1 MADYQYQIDTGVIV
15 PDMSQTL
22 SEVAAEFRAV
32 FGQSLSVDPS
42 TPQGMLITR
51 IAEMRDSV
59 ARNNCDVANQI
70 NPNVAGGVFLD
81 ALVGLHFGQRR
92 AASRSTVT
100 ATVTGTNGTIIP
112 KGSVAKTTIG
122 ARFET
127 IYAVTISGSTSVQM
141 QAIETGPVGADAGTL
156 TKIETSISGWSTVTN
171 ALAAT
176 LGRDVESD
184 AQLRSRRLDMLGTQS
199 TSTIAAIRS
208 RLSAQVGGLIS
219 HAVVDNPT
227 TAPVTIKGV
236 SIAAKSIA
244 VFTAGGA
251 SAADIARAIYNA
263 TPAGVPT
270 VGTTTVN
277 VADTVVSGYSTPIKY
292 TDAATV
298 PVLVKV
304 TVDTSTLDLQT
315 IIPEL
320 VVDYANGEGA
330 TPRNF
335 VVGGDV
341 LPFEI
346 ASYINS
352 REPSINIR
360 NVEITKASP
369 VSWSNAPITIDLD
382 EIATVQAS
390 SVTVVLV

>member
-112 KGSVAKTTIG
+112 KGSVAKTTLG

-127 IYAVTISGSTSVQM
+127 MYAVTISGSTSVQM

-156 TKIETSISGWSTVTN
+156 TKIETAISGWSTVTN
-171 ALAAT
+171 PLAAT

-184 AQLRSRRLDMLGTQS
+184 AQLRSRRLDMLCTQS

-227 TAPVTIKGV
+227 LSAKTIKGV

-251 SAADIARAIYNA
+251 SADIARAIYNA

-270 VGTTTVN
+270 VGATTVN

-315 IIPEL
+315 IIPDL

-335 VVGGDV
+335 VIGGDV

-360 NVEITKASP
+360 NVEITKTSP
-369 VSWSNAPITIDLD
+369 VSWSNSPITIDLNQ
-382 EIATVQAS
+382 IPTIQLS

>member
-127 IYAVTISGSTSVQM
+127 MYAVTISGSTSVQM

-156 TKIETSISGWSTVTN
+156 TKIETAISGWSTVTN
-171 ALAAT
+171 PLAAT
-176 LGRDVESD
+176 LGGDVESD

-227 TAPVTIKGV
+227 LSAKTIKGV

-251 SAADIARAIYNA
+251 SADIARAIYNT

-270 VGTTTVN
+270 VGATTVN

-292 TDAATV
+292 TDAAAV

-304 TVDTSTLDLQT
+304 TVDTSPLDLQT

-335 VVGGDV
+335 VIGGDV

-352 REPSINIR
+352 RKPSINIR

-369 VSWSNAPITIDLD
+369 VSWSNSPITIDLNQ
-382 EIATVQAS
+382 IPTIQLS

>member
-127 IYAVTISGSTSVQM
+127 MYAVTISGSTSVQM

-156 TKIETSISGWSTVTN
+156 TKIETAISGWSTVTN
-171 ALAAT
+171 PLAAT
-176 LGRDVESD
+176 LGGDVESD

-227 TAPVTIKGV
+227 LSAKTIKGV

-251 SAADIARAIYNA
+251 SADIARAIYNT

-270 VGTTTVN
+270 VGATTVN

-304 TVDTSTLDLQT
+304 TVDTSPLDLQT

-335 VVGGDV
+335 VIGGDV

-369 VSWSNAPITIDLD
+369 VSWSNSPITINLNQ
-382 EIATVQAS
+382 IPTIQLS

>member
-22 SEVAAEFRAV
+22 SQVAAEFRAV

-100 ATVTGTNGTIIP
+100 ATVTGANGTIIP
-112 KGSVAKTTIG
+112 KGSVAKTTLG

-127 IYAVTISGSTSVQM
+127 MYAVTISGSTQVQM

-171 ALAAT
+171 PLAAT

-208 RLSAQVGGLIS
+208 RISAQVAGLIS

-227 TAPVTIKGV
+227 LSPVTIKGV

-251 SAADIARAIYNA
+251 SADIARAIYNA

-352 REPSINIR
+352 REPTINIR
-360 NVEITKASP
+360 NVEVTKASP

>member
-92 AASRSTVT
+92 AASKSTVT

-127 IYAVTISGSTSVQM
+127 MYAVTISGSTSVQM

-156 TKIETSISGWSTVTN
+156 TKIETAISGWSTVTN
-171 ALAAT
+171 PLAAT
-176 LGRDVESD
+176 LGGDVESD

-227 TAPVTIKGV
+227 LSAKTIKGV

-251 SAADIARAIYNA
+251 SADIARAIYNT

-270 VGTTTVN
+270 VGATTVN

-304 TVDTSTLDLQT
+304 TVDTSPLDLQT

-335 VVGGDV
+335 VIGGDV

-369 VSWSNAPITIDLD
+369 VSWSNSPITIDLNQ
-382 EIATVQAS
+382 IPTIQLS

>member
-127 IYAVTISGSTSVQM
+127 MYAVTISGSTSVQM

-156 TKIETSISGWSTVTN
+156 TKIETAISGWSTVTN
-171 ALAAT
+171 PIAAT
-176 LGRDVESD
+176 LGGDVESD

-227 TAPVTIKGV
+227 LSAKTIKGV

-251 SAADIARAIYNA
+251 SADIARAIYNT

-270 VGTTTVN
+270 VGATTVN

-292 TDAATV
+292 TDAAAV

-304 TVDTSTLDLQT
+304 TVDTSPLDLQT

-335 VVGGDV
+335 VIGGDV

-352 REPSINIR
+352 RKPSINIR

-369 VSWSNAPITIDLD
+369 VSWSNSPITIDLNQ
-382 EIATVQAS
+382 IPTIQLS

>member
-81 ALVGLHFGQRR
+81 ALIGLHFGQRR
-92 AASRSTVT
+92 AASKSTVT

-112 KGSVAKTTIG
+112 KGSVAKTTLG
-122 ARFET
+122 TRFET
-127 IYAVTISGSTSVQM
+127 MYAVTISGSTQVQM

-171 ALAAT
+171 PLAAT

-184 AQLRSRRLDMLGTQS
+184 AQLRSRRRDMLGTQS

-208 RLSAQVGGLIS
+208 RLSAQVDGLIS

-227 TAPVTIKGV
+227 LSAKTIKGV

-251 SAADIARAIYNA
+251 SADIARAIYNA

-352 REPSINIR
+352 REPTINIR
-360 NVEITKASP
+360 NVEVTKASP
-369 VSWSNAPITIDLD
+369 VSWSNAPITINLD

>member
-127 IYAVTISGSTSVQM
+127 MYAVTISGSSSVQM
-141 QAIETGPVGADAGTL
+141 QALETGPVGADAGTL

-171 ALAAT
+171 TLAAT

-208 RLSAQVGGLIS
+208 RLSAQVDGLVS
-219 HAVVDNPT
+219 QAVVDNPT
-227 TAPVTIKGV
+227 LSAKTIKGV
-236 SIAAKSIA
+236 SVAAKSIA
-244 VFTAGGA
+244 VFTSGG
-251 SAADIARAIYNA
+251 SDADISRALYGSV
-263 TPAGVPT
+263 PAGVPT
-270 VGTTTVN
+270 VGTTTVT
-277 VADTVVSGYSTPIKY
+277 VADTVVSGYSTPIKF
-292 TDAATV
+292 TKASAV
-298 PVLVKV
+298 PVLVRV
-304 TVDTSTLDLQT
+304 TADTNILDLST
-315 IIPEL
+315 IIPQY
-320 VVDYANGEGA
+320 VIDYANGEGA

-335 VVGGDV
+335 VIGGDV

-360 NVEITKASP
+360 NVEVTKASP
-369 VSWSNAPITIDLD
+369 VSWSNSPITIDLNQ
-382 EIATVQAS
+382 IPTIQLS

>member
-81 ALVGLHFGQRR
+81 ALIGLHFGQRR
-92 AASRSTVT
+92 AASKSTVT

-112 KGSVAKTTIG
+112 KGSVAKTTLG

-127 IYAVTISGSTSVQM
+127 MYAVTISGSTSVQM

-171 ALAAT
+171 PLAAT

-208 RLSAQVGGLIS
+208 RLSAQVDGLIS

-227 TAPVTIKGV
+227 LSAKTIKGV

-251 SAADIARAIYNA
+251 SADIARAIYNA

-292 TDAATV
+292 TDAAAV

-304 TVDTSTLDLQT
+304 TVDASTLDLQT

-335 VVGGDV
+335 VIGGDV

-360 NVEITKASP
+360 NVETTKASP
-369 VSWSNAPITIDLD
+369 VSWSNSPITIDLNQ
-382 EIATVQAS
+382 IPTIQLS

>member
-112 KGSVAKTTIG
+112 KGSVAKTTLG

-127 IYAVTISGSTSVQM
+127 MYAVTISGSSSVQM
-141 QAIETGPVGADAGTL
+141 QALETGPVGADAGTL

-171 ALAAT
+171 TLAAT

-208 RLSAQVGGLIS
+208 RLSAQVDGLVS
-219 HAVVDNPT
+219 QAVVDNPT
-227 TAPVTIKGV
+227 LSAKTIKGV
-236 SIAAKSIA
+236 SVAAKSIA
-244 VFTAGGA
+244 VFTSGG
-251 SAADIARAIYNA
+251 SDADISRALYGSV
-263 TPAGVPT
+263 PAGVPT
-270 VGTTTVN
+270 VGTTTVT
-277 VADTVVSGYSTPIKY
+277 VADTVVSGYSTPIKF
-292 TDAATV
+292 TKASAV
-298 PVLVKV
+298 PVLVRV
-304 TVDTSTLDLQT
+304 TADTNILDLST
-315 IIPEL
+315 IIPQY
-320 VVDYANGEGA
+320 VIDYANGEGA

-335 VVGGDV
+335 VIGGDV

-360 NVEITKASP
+360 NVEVTKASP
-369 VSWSNAPITIDLD
+369 VSWSNSPITIDLNQ
-382 EIATVQAS
+382 IPTIQLS

>member
-92 AASRSTVT
+92 AASKSTVT

-112 KGSVAKTTIG
+112 KGSVAKTTTG

-127 IYAVTISGSTSVQM
+127 MYAVTISGSTSVQM

-171 ALAAT
+171 PLAAT

-227 TAPVTIKGV
+227 LSAKTIKGV

-251 SAADIARAIYNA
+251 SADIARAIYNA

-304 TVDTSTLDLQT
+304 TVDTSTLDLQA
-315 IIPEL
+315 IIPGL

-352 REPSINIR
+352 REPIINIR
-360 NVEITKASP
+360 NVEISKTSP
-369 VSWSNAPITIDLD
+369 VSWSNAPITINLD

>member
-100 ATVTGTNGTIIP
+100 ATVTGTNGTVVP
-112 KGSVAKTTIG
+112 KGSVAKTTLG

-127 IYAVTISGSTSVQM
+127 MYAVTISGSTSVQM

-156 TKIETSISGWSTVTN
+156 TKIETAISGWSTVTN
-171 ALAAT
+171 TLAAT

-208 RLSAQVGGLIS
+208 RLSAQVAGLVS
-219 HAVVDNPT
+219 QAVVDNPT
-227 TAPVTIKGV
+227 LSAKTIKGV

-251 SAADIARAIYNA
+251 SADIARAIYNA

-270 VGTTTVN
+270 VGSTTVN

-304 TVDTSTLDLQT
+304 TVDTSPLDLQT

-335 VVGGDV
+335 VIGGDV

-369 VSWSNAPITIDLD
+369 VSWSNSPITIDLNQ
-382 EIATVQAS
+382 IPTIQLS

>member
-100 ATVTGTNGTIIP
+100 ATVTGTNGTVVP
-112 KGSVAKTTIG
+112 KGSVAKTTLG

-127 IYAVTISGSTSVQM
+127 MYAVTISGSTSVQM

-156 TKIETSISGWSTVTN
+156 TKIETAISGWSTVTN
-171 ALAAT
+171 TLAAT

-227 TAPVTIKGV
+227 LSAKTIKGV

-251 SAADIARAIYNA
+251 SADIARAIYNA

-270 VGTTTVN
+270 VGATTVN

-304 TVDTSTLDLQT
+304 TVDTSPLDLQT

-335 VVGGDV
+335 VIGGDV

-369 VSWSNAPITIDLD
+369 VSWSNSPITIDLNQ
-382 EIATVQAS
+382 IPTIQLS

>member
-1 MADYQYQIDTGVIV
+1 MADYQYQTNTGVIV

-127 IYAVTISGSTSVQM
+127 MYAVTISGSTSVQM

-156 TKIETSISGWSTVTN
+156 TKIETAISGWSTVTN
-171 ALAAT
+171 PLAAT
-176 LGRDVESD
+176 LGGDVESD

-227 TAPVTIKGV
+227 LSAKTIKGV

-251 SAADIARAIYNA
+251 SADIARAIYNT

-270 VGTTTVN
+270 VGATTVN

-304 TVDTSTLDLQT
+304 TVDTSPLDLQT

-335 VVGGDV
+335 VIGGDV

-369 VSWSNAPITIDLD
+369 VSWSNSPITIDLNQ
-382 EIATVQAS
+382 IPTIQLS

>member
-100 ATVTGTNGTIIP
+100 ATVTGTNGTVVP
-112 KGSVAKTTIG
+112 KGSVAKTTLG

-127 IYAVTISGSTSVQM
+127 MYAVTISGSTSVQM

-156 TKIETSISGWSTVTN
+156 TKIETAISGWSTVTN
-171 ALAAT
+171 TLAAT

-227 TAPVTIKGV
+227 LSAKTIKGV

-251 SAADIARAIYNA
+251 SADIARAIYNT

-270 VGTTTVN
+270 VGATTVN

-304 TVDTSTLDLQT
+304 TVDTSPLDLQT

-335 VVGGDV
+335 VIGGDV

-369 VSWSNAPITIDLD
+369 VSWSNSPITIDLNQ
-382 EIATVQAS
+382 IPTIQLS

>member
-1 MADYQYQIDTGVIV
+1 MADYQYQTNTGVIV

-32 FGQSLSVDPS
+32 FGKSLSVDPS

-81 ALVGLHFGQRR
+81 ALIGLHFGQRR
-92 AASRSTVT
+92 AASKSMVT

-127 IYAVTISGSTSVQM
+127 MYAVTISGSTSVQM
-141 QAIETGPVGADAGTL
+141 HAIETGPVGADAGTL
-156 TKIETSISGWSTVTN
+156 TKIETAISGWSTVTN
-171 ALAAT
+171 ILAAT

-208 RLSAQVGGLIS
+208 RLSAQVAGLVS
-219 HAVVDNPT
+219 QAVVDNPT
-227 TAPVTIKGV
+227 LSTKTIKGV

-251 SAADIARAIYNA
+251 SADIARAIYNA

-270 VGTTTVN
+270 VGATTVN

-304 TVDTSTLDLQT
+304 TVDTSPLDLQT

-335 VVGGDV
+335 VIGGDV

-369 VSWSNAPITIDLD
+369 VSWSNSPITINLNQ
-382 EIATVQAS
+382 IPTIQLS

>member
-127 IYAVTISGSTSVQM
+127 MYAVTISGSTSVQM

-156 TKIETSISGWSTVTN
+156 TKIETAISGWSTVTN
-171 ALAAT
+171 PLAAT
-176 LGRDVESD
+176 LGGDVESD

-227 TAPVTIKGV
+227 LSAKTIKGV

-251 SAADIARAIYNA
+251 SADIARAIYNT

-270 VGTTTVN
+270 VGATTVN

-292 TDAATV
+292 TDAATA

-304 TVDTSTLDLQT
+304 TVDTSPLDLQT

-335 VVGGDV
+335 VIGGDV

-369 VSWSNAPITIDLD
+369 VSWSNSPITIDLNQ
-382 EIATVQAS
+382 IPTIQLS

>member
-70 NPNVAGGVFLD
+70 NPNIAGGVFLD

-112 KGSVAKTTIG
+112 KGSVAKTTLG

-127 IYAVTISGSTSVQM
+127 MYAVTISGSTSVQM

-156 TKIETSISGWSTVTN
+156 TKIETAISGWSTVTN
-171 ALAAT
+171 AFAAT

-208 RLSAQVGGLIS
+208 RLSAQVAGLVS
-219 HAVVDNPT
+219 QAVVDNPT
-227 TAPVTIKGV
+227 LSAKTIKGV

-251 SAADIARAIYNA
+251 SADIARAIYNA

-304 TVDTSTLDLQT
+304 TVDTSTLDLQA
-315 IIPEL
+315 IIPGL

-352 REPSINIR
+352 REPIINIR
-360 NVEITKASP
+360 NVEISKTSP

>member
-1 MADYQYQIDTGVIV
+1 MADYQYRIDTGVIV

-81 ALVGLHFGQRR
+81 ALIGLHFGQRR

-112 KGSVAKTTIG
+112 KGSVAKTTLG
-122 ARFET
+122 ARFEAM
-127 IYAVTISGSTSVQM
+127 YAVTISGSTSVQM

-156 TKIETSISGWSTVTN
+156 TKIETAISGWSTVTN
-171 ALAAT
+171 PLAAT
-176 LGRDVESD
+176 LGGDVESD

-227 TAPVTIKGV
+227 LSAKTIKGV

-251 SAADIARAIYNA
+251 SADIARAIYNT

-270 VGTTTVN
+270 VGATTVN

-304 TVDTSTLDLQT
+304 TVDTSALDLQT
-315 IIPEL
+315 IIPGL

-335 VVGGDV
+335 VIGGDV

-369 VSWSNAPITIDLD
+369 VSWSNSPITIDLNQ
-382 EIATVQAS
+382 IPTIQLS

>member
-112 KGSVAKTTIG
+112 KGSIAKTTLG

-127 IYAVTISGSTSVQM
+127 MYAVTISGSTQVQM

-171 ALAAT
+171 PLAAT

-208 RLSAQVGGLIS
+208 RLSAQVAGLIS

-227 TAPVTIKGV
+227 LSPVTIKGV

-251 SAADIARAIYNA
+251 SADIARAIYNA

-320 VVDYANGEGA
+320 VVDYANGEGV

-352 REPSINIR
+352 REPTINIR
-360 NVEITKASP
+360 NVEVTKASP

-390 SVTVVLV
+390 SVIVVLV

>member
-81 ALVGLHFGQRR
+81 ALIGLHFGQRR
-92 AASRSTVT
+92 AASKSTVT

-112 KGSVAKTTIG
+112 KGSVAKTTLG

-127 IYAVTISGSTSVQM
+127 MYAVTISGSTSVQM

-156 TKIETSISGWSTVTN
+156 TKIETAISGWSTVTN

-208 RLSAQVGGLIS
+208 RLSAQVAGLVS
-219 HAVVDNPT
+219 QAVVDNPT
-227 TAPVTIKGV
+227 LSAKTIKGV

-251 SAADIARAIYNA
+251 SADIARAIYNA

-304 TVDTSTLDLQT
+304 TVDTSTLDLQA
-315 IIPEL
+315 IIPGL

-352 REPSINIR
+352 REPIINIR
-360 NVEITKASP
+360 NVEISKTSP
-369 VSWSNAPITIDLD
+369 VSWSNAPITINLD

>member
-112 KGSVAKTTIG
+112 KGSVAKTTLG

-127 IYAVTISGSTSVQM
+127 MYAVTISGSTSVQM

-156 TKIETSISGWSTVTN
+156 TKIETAISGWSTVTN
-171 ALAAT
+171 PLAAT

-227 TAPVTIKGV
+227 LSAKTIKGV

-251 SAADIARAIYNA
+251 SADIARAIYNA
-263 TPAGVPT
+263 IPAGVPT
-270 VGTTTVN
+270 VGATTVN

-304 TVDTSTLDLQT
+304 TVDTGTLDLQT

-335 VVGGDV
+335 VIGGDV

-369 VSWSNAPITIDLD
+369 VSWSNSPITIDLNQ
-382 EIATVQAS
+382 IPTIQLS

>member
-1 MADYQYQIDTGVIV
+1 MADYQYQTNTGVIV

-92 AASRSTVT
+92 AASKSMVT

-127 IYAVTISGSTSVQM
+127 MYAVTISGSTSVQM

-156 TKIETSISGWSTVTN
+156 TKIETAISGWSTVTN

-208 RLSAQVGGLIS
+208 RLSAHVGGLIS

-227 TAPVTIKGV
+227 LSAKTIKGV

-251 SAADIARAIYNA
+251 SADIARAIYNT

-270 VGTTTVN
+270 VGATTVN
-277 VADTVVSGYSTPIKY
+277 VADTVVSGYNTPIKY

-304 TVDTSTLDLQT
+304 TVDSSTLDLQT

-335 VVGGDV
+335 VIGGDV

-360 NVEITKASP
+360 NVEITEASP
-369 VSWSNAPITIDLD
+369 VSWSNSPITIDLNQ
-382 EIATVQAS
+382 IPTIQLS

>member
-112 KGSVAKTTIG
+112 KGSIAKTTLG

-127 IYAVTISGSTSVQM
+127 MYAVTISGSTSVQM

-156 TKIETSISGWSTVTN
+156 TKIETAISGWSTVTN
-171 ALAAT
+171 PLAAT
-176 LGRDVESD
+176 LGGDVESD

-227 TAPVTIKGV
+227 LSAKTIKGV

-251 SAADIARAIYNA
+251 SADIARAIYNT

-270 VGTTTVN
+270 VGATTVN

-304 TVDTSTLDLQT
+304 TVDTSALDLQT
-315 IIPEL
+315 IIPGL

-335 VVGGDV
+335 VIGGDV

-369 VSWSNAPITIDLD
+369 VSWSNSPITIDLNQ
-382 EIATVQAS
+382 IPTIQLS

>member
-1 MADYQYQIDTGVIV
+1 MADYQYQTNTGVIV

-81 ALVGLHFGQRR
+81 ALIGLHFGQRR
-92 AASRSTVT
+92 AASKSTVT

-112 KGSVAKTTIG
+112 KGSVAKTTLG

-127 IYAVTISGSTSVQM
+127 MYAVTISGSTSVQM

-156 TKIETSISGWSTVTN
+156 TKIETAISGWSTVTN
-171 ALAAT
+171 PLAAT
-176 LGRDVESD
+176 LGGDVESD

-227 TAPVTIKGV
+227 LSAKTIKGV

-251 SAADIARAIYNA
+251 SADIARAIYNT

-270 VGTTTVN
+270 VGATTVN

-304 TVDTSTLDLQT
+304 TVDTSPLDLQT

-335 VVGGDV
+335 VIGGDV

-369 VSWSNAPITIDLD
+369 VSWSNSPITIDLNQ
-382 EIATVQAS
+382 IPTIQLS

>member
-127 IYAVTISGSTSVQM
+127 MYAVTISGSTSVQM
-141 QAIETGPVGADAGTL
+141 QAIETGSVGADAGTL
-156 TKIETSISGWSTVTN
+156 TKIETAISGWSTVTN
-171 ALAAT
+171 PLAAT
-176 LGRDVESD
+176 LGGDVESD

-227 TAPVTIKGV
+227 LSAKTIKGV

-251 SAADIARAIYNA
+251 SADIARAIYNT

-270 VGTTTVN
+270 VGATTVN

-292 TDAATV
+292 TAAATV

-304 TVDTSTLDLQT
+304 TVDTSPLDLQT

-320 VVDYANGEGA
+320 VVDYTNGEGA

-335 VVGGDV
+335 VIGGDV

-369 VSWSNAPITIDLD
+369 VSWSNSPITINLNQ
-382 EIATVQAS
+382 IPTIQLS

>member
-127 IYAVTISGSTSVQM
+127 MYAVTISGSTSVQM
-141 QAIETGPVGADAGTL
+141 KAIETGPVGADAGTL
-156 TKIETSISGWSTVTN
+156 TKIETAISGWSTVTN
-171 ALAAT
+171 TLAAT

-208 RLSAQVGGLIS
+208 RLSAQVDGLIS

-236 SIAAKSIA
+236 SVAAKSIA

-251 SAADIARAIYNA
+251 SADIARAIYNA

-270 VGTTTVN
+270 VGATTVN

-304 TVDTSTLDLQT
+304 TVDTSSLDLQT
-315 IIPEL
+315 IIPGL

-335 VVGGDV
+335 VIGGDV

-369 VSWSNAPITIDLD
+369 VSWSNSPITIDLNQ
-382 EIATVQAS
+382 IPTIQLS

>member
-127 IYAVTISGSTSVQM
+127 MYAVTISGSTSVQM

-171 ALAAT
+171 TLAAT

-208 RLSAQVGGLIS
+208 RLSAQVDGLVS
-219 HAVVDNPT
+219 QAVVDNPT
-227 TAPVTIKGV
+227 LSAKTIKGV
-236 SIAAKSIA
+236 SVAAKSIA
-244 VFTAGGA
+244 VFTSGG
-251 SAADIARAIYNA
+251 SDADISRALYGSV
-263 TPAGVPT
+263 PAGVPT
-270 VGTTTVN
+270 VGTTTVT
-277 VADTVVSGYSTPIKY
+277 VADTVVSGYSTPIKF
-292 TDAATV
+292 TKASAV
-298 PVLVKV
+298 PVLVRV
-304 TVDTSTLDLQT
+304 TADTNILDLST
-315 IIPEL
+315 IIPQY
-320 VVDYANGEGA
+320 VIDYANGEGA

-335 VVGGDV
+335 VIGGDV

-360 NVEITKASP
+360 NVEVTKASP
-369 VSWSNAPITIDLD
+369 VSWSNSPITIDLNQ
-382 EIATVQAS
+382 IPTIQLS

>member
-112 KGSVAKTTIG
+112 KGSIAKTTLG

-127 IYAVTISGSTSVQM
+127 MYAVIISGSTSVQM

-156 TKIETSISGWSTVTN
+156 TKIETAISGWSTVTN
-171 ALAAT
+171 PLAAT

-208 RLSAQVGGLIS
+208 RLSAQVFGLIS
-219 HAVVDNPT
+219 QAVVDNPT

-236 SIAAKSIA
+236 SVAAKSIA

-251 SAADIARAIYNA
+251 SADIARAIYNA

-315 IIPEL
+315 IIPGL

-346 ASYINS
+346 ASYVNS
-352 REPSINIR
+352 REPTINIR
-360 NVEITKASP
+360 NVEVTKASP
-369 VSWSNAPITIDLD
+369 VSWSNSPITIDLD

>member
-127 IYAVTISGSTSVQM
+127 MYAVTIISGSTSVQM

-156 TKIETSISGWSTVTN
+156 TKIETAISGWSTVTN
-171 ALAAT
+171 SLAAT

-208 RLSAQVGGLIS
+208 RLSAQVFGLIS
-219 HAVVDNPT
+219 QAVVDNPT

-236 SIAAKSIA
+236 SVAAKSIA

-251 SAADIARAIYNA
+251 SADIARAIYNA

-270 VGTTTVN
+270 VGATTVN
-277 VADTVVSGYSTPIKY
+277 VADTAVSGYSTPIKY

-304 TVDTSTLDLQT
+304 TVGTSTLDLQT

-335 VVGGDV
+335 VIGGDV

-352 REPSINIR
+352 REPIINIR
-360 NVEITKASP
+360 NVEVTKASP

-382 EIATVQAS
+382 EIATVQAP

>member
-1 MADYQYQIDTGVIV
+1 
-15 PDMSQTL
+15 
-22 SEVAAEFRAV
+22 VAAEFRAV

-81 ALVGLHFGQRR
+81 ALIGLHFGQRR

-112 KGSVAKTTIG
+112 KGSVAKTASG

-127 IYAVTISGSTSVQM
+127 MYAVTISGSTSVQM

-156 TKIETSISGWSTVTN
+156 TKIETAISGWSTVTN
-171 ALAAT
+171 TLDAT

-199 TSTIAAIRS
+199 TSTVAAIRS
-208 RLSAQVGGLIS
+208 RLSAQVSDLIS
-219 HAVVDNPT
+219 YAVVDNPT

-236 SIAAKSIA
+236 SIDAKSIA
-244 VFTAGGA
+244 VFTVGGA
-251 SAADIARAIYNA
+251 NADIARAIYNA

-277 VADTVVSGYSTPIKY
+277 VADTVVSGYSTPIKFSKCSS
-292 TDAATV
+292 V

-304 TVDTSTLDLQT
+304 TADVNILDISSL
-315 IIPEL
+315 IPQY
-320 VVDYANGEGA
+320 VIDYANGEGA

-335 VVGGDV
+335 VIGGDV

-360 NVEITKASP
+360 NVEITKPS
-369 VSWSNAPITIDLD
+369 SINWSTSPITINLNRIPTI
-382 EIATVQAS
+382 ELS

>member
-1 MADYQYQIDTGVIV
+1 MADYQYQTNTGVIV

-127 IYAVTISGSTSVQM
+127 MYAVTISGSTSVQM

-156 TKIETSISGWSTVTN
+156 TKIETAISGWSTVTN
-171 ALAAT
+171 PLAAT
-176 LGRDVESD
+176 LGGDVESD

-227 TAPVTIKGV
+227 LSAKTIKGV

-251 SAADIARAIYNA
+251 SADIARAIYNT

-270 VGTTTVN
+270 VGATTVN

-304 TVDTSTLDLQT
+304 TVDTSPLDLQT

-320 VVDYANGEGA
+320 VVDYTNGEGA

-335 VVGGDV
+335 VIGGDV

-369 VSWSNAPITIDLD
+369 VSWSNSPITINLNQ
-382 EIATVQAS
+382 IPTIQLS

>member
-1 MADYQYQIDTGVIV
+1 
-15 PDMSQTL
+15 
-22 SEVAAEFRAV
+22 
-32 FGQSLSVDPS
+32 
-42 TPQGMLITR
+42 MLITR

-81 ALVGLHFGQRR
+81 ALIGLHFGQRR
-92 AASRSTVT
+92 AASKSTVT
-100 ATVTGTNGTIIP
+100 ATVTGTNGTVIP

-127 IYAVTISGSTSVQM
+127 MYAVTISGSTSVQM

-156 TKIETSISGWSTVTN
+156 TKIETAISGWSTVTN
-171 ALAAT
+171 PLAAT

-199 TSTIAAIRS
+199 TGTIAAIRS

-227 TAPVTIKGV
+227 LSAKTIKGV

-251 SAADIARAIYNA
+251 SADIARTIYNA

-270 VGTTTVN
+270 VGATTVN
-277 VADTVVSGYSTPIKY
+277 VADTVISGYSTPIKY

-315 IIPEL
+315 IIPGF

-335 VVGGDV
+335 VIGGDV

-352 REPSINIR
+352 REPIINIR
-360 NVEITKASP
+360 NVEVTKASP

-382 EIATVQAS
+382 EIATVQVS

>member
-1 MADYQYQIDTGVIV
+1 MADYQYQTNTGTIV

-22 SEVAAEFRAV
+22 SEVVSEFRAV

-70 NPNVAGGVFLD
+70 NPNIAGGVFLD

-92 AASRSTVT
+92 AASKSTVT
-100 ATVTGTNGTIIP
+100 ATLTGTNGTLIP
-112 KGSVAKTTIG
+112 AGSVAKTTTG

-127 IYAVTISGSTSVQM
+127 MYAVTISGSTQVQM
-141 QAIETGPVGADAGTL
+141 RAIETGPVGADAGTL

-208 RLSAQVGGLIS
+208 RLSAQVTGLIS

-227 TAPVTIKGV
+227 LSAKIIKGV

-251 SAADIARAIYNA
+251 SADIARAIYNT

-270 VGTTTVN
+270 VGATTVN

-292 TDAATV
+292 TNAATV

-304 TVDTSTLDLQT
+304 TVDTSPLDLQT

-335 VVGGDV
+335 VIGGDV

-369 VSWSNAPITIDLD
+369 VSWSNSPITIYLNQ
-382 EIATVQAS
+382 IPTIQLS